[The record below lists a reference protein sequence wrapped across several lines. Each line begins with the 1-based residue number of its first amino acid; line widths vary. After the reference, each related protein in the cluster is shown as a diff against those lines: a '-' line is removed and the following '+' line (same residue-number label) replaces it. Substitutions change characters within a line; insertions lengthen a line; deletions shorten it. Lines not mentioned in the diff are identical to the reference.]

1 MRLNMLTRLTMES
14 AGSPAEPITGQIL
27 PPDTATSDIV
37 YVMFHG
43 YGNDEHEMVRI
54 IDAVDPS
61 SDYISVQGPIHRQYL
76 GGHAWYD
83 SAGWD
88 NVRIQSQCSAIGDQ
102 IVSMLD
108 SSALKGRRKVL
119 VGFSQGGY
127 LSYRILADHPDTF
140 AGAVLFAP
148 SFHDEQPRFAEP
160 TRRPKVF
167 LGYGSLD
174 RQIPEEQ
181 KTSIRMALAAFATVE
196 ERAYLGMRH
205 DVCDAE
211 LTDVHR
217 FLQSLPRL

>member
-1 MRLNMLTRLTMES
+1 MQLNMLASLTTEP
-14 AGSPAEPITGQIL
+14 AGTPVEPVTGQVV
-27 PPDTATSDIV
+27 PQNGTTSDIV

-54 IDAVDPS
+54 ITAVDPGC
-61 SDYISVQGPIHRQYL
+61 DYISVQGPIHRQYL
-76 GGHAWYD
+76 GGHAWYNSTD
-83 SAGWD
+83 WD
-88 NVRIQSQCSAIGDQ
+88 DAQIQSQCSAIGDQ
-102 IVSMLD
+102 VVGMLD

-127 LSYRILADHPDTF
+127 LAYRILADHPDMF
-140 AGAVLFAP
+140 AAAVLFAP
-148 SFHDEQPRFAEP
+148 SFHDAQVRFAEP

-174 RQIPEEQ
+174 QQIPEDQ
-181 KTSIRMALAAFATVE
+181 KSAIRASLATFANVE

-211 LTDVHR
+211 LTDVYR
-217 FLQSLPRL
+217 FLQSLPRI